1 MKQTATVELA
11 GGKTLQFETG
21 HLAKQAQGSAIV
33 RQGDNV
39 VLGTACASPDPRE
52 GIDFF
57 PLTVDY
63 REYTYA
69 GGRIPGGFIKR
80 EGRPQERETLTARQ
94 IDRPIR
100 PLFPEGFRNETQ
112 VIVLVLSADTENDP
126 DVLAINAA
134 SAALTLSEIPFHGPV
149 GAVRIGLVND
159 QMIVNPTYAEMKESV
174 LNIMVVGTAEGIVMV
189 ESGAKEVSED
199 QVLKAIEF
207 AHEQIKKICAAL
219 TDLAGKAGKKKLEVK
234 TPEFD
239 QKYFDKLKSK
249 VGKELVDALD
259 TAKHPKHESY
269 EKVREIKKGLK
280 AELPEDDKEAAAKLS
295 KYYEALRE
303 QIFRQQV
310 TKDRKRP
317 DSRAFDQIRDIW
329 IEVGVLPR
337 THGSAVFTR
346 GETQALVTTT
356 LGTPDDAQRIERFE
370 GETKKRFM
378 MHYNFPPFSVGEVG
392 RMTGVGRREIGHG
405 ALAERALLAV
415 LPDVEKWP
423 YTMRVVSDILESN
436 GSSSMATVCGA
447 SLSLMDAGVPL
458 SSAVAGVAMGLVKEE
473 DSYAILS
480 DIAGAEDHY
489 GDMDFKVAGTRK
501 GITALQMDIKVMGIT
516 SQIMQ
521 EALEQA
527 KRGRL
532 HILDKMEDTITV
544 GRENISS
551 FAPRIYTLQIPVDK
565 IRDLIGPGG
574 KMIRSIIEETGVKI
588 DVDDS
593 GRVNV
598 ASNNGP
604 SAQRAIQRINDLT
617 AVPEVGKTYLGKVVR
632 LAEFGAF
639 VEIIP
644 GTDGLLHISEIAEH
658 RVKEVKD
665 ELKEGDQVL
674 VKVLGI
680 EGNRIKLSRKAIL
693 REQRAKM
700 APQGG
705 EGDGGGSSD
714 EGSGGSEGGERSERP
729 PAQPRGE
736 GEETITFEG
745 GGDFAEEEGGEP
757 NFNREDANRETV
769 AAGRTDR
776 PERPR
781 GDRPPGGGGE
791 RGGRGG
797 SGGRH
802 RRGGSGGGGRG
813 PRGGG
818 GGDRGPRGGGGSGSG
833 GDRGNR

>member
-1 MKQTATVELA
+1 
-11 GGKTLQFETG
+11 
-21 HLAKQAQGSAIV
+21 
-33 RQGDNV
+33 
-39 VLGTACASPDPRE
+39 
-52 GIDFF
+52 
-57 PLTVDY
+57 
-63 REYTYA
+63 
-69 GGRIPGGFIKR
+69 
-80 EGRPQERETLTARQ
+80 
-94 IDRPIR
+94 
-100 PLFPEGFRNETQ
+100 
-112 VIVLVLSADTENDP
+112 
-126 DVLAINAA
+126 
-134 SAALTLSEIPFHGPV
+134 
-149 GAVRIGLVND
+149 
-159 QMIVNPTYAEMKESV
+159 
-174 LNIMVVGTAEGIVMV
+174 
-189 ESGAKEVSED
+189 
-199 QVLKAIEF
+199 
-207 AHEQIKKICAAL
+207 
-219 TDLAGKAGKKKLEVK
+219 
-234 TPEFD
+234 
-239 QKYFDKLKSK
+239 
-249 VGKELVDALD
+249 
-259 TAKHPKHESY
+259 
-269 EKVREIKKGLK
+269 
-280 AELPEDDKEAAAKLS
+280 
-295 KYYEALRE
+295 
-303 QIFRQQV
+303 
-310 TKDRKRP
+310 
-317 DSRAFDQIRDIW
+317 
-329 IEVGVLPR
+329 
-337 THGSAVFTR
+337 
-346 GETQALVTTT
+346 
-356 LGTPDDAQRIERFE
+356 
-370 GETKKRFM
+370 
-378 MHYNFPPFSVGEVG
+378 
-392 RMTGVGRREIGHG
+392 
-405 ALAERALLAV
+405 
-415 LPDVEKWP
+415 
-423 YTMRVVSDILESN
+423 
-436 GSSSMATVCGA
+436 MATVCGA

-473 DSYAILS
+473 DSYAILT

-516 SQIMQ
+516 SKIMH

-532 HILDKMEDTITV
+532 YILDKMEGTITT
-544 GRENISS
+544 GRENIST

-598 ASNNGP
+598 ASNDGP

-700 APQGG
+700 APPQGG
-705 EGDGGGSSD
+705 EWRWRAAG
-714 EGSGGSEGGERSERP
+714 EGSGGEGGERSERP

-745 GGDFAEEEGGEP
+745 GGDFNDDEGGEP

-769 AAGRTDR
+769 AAGR

-781 GDRPPGGGGE
+781 GDRPHGGGGD
-791 RGGRGG
+791 RGGR
-797 SGGRH
+797 GGRH
-802 RRGGSGGGGRG
+802 RRGGSGGGRG
-813 PRGGG
+813 PRG
-818 GGDRGPRGGGGSGSG
+818 GGDRGPRGGGG
-833 GDRGNR
+833 DRGNR

>member
-11 GGKTLQFETG
+11 GGKTLQIETG

-112 VIVLVLSADTENDP
+112 VIALVLSADTENDP

-149 GAVRIGLVND
+149 GAVRVGLVND
-159 QMIVNPTYAEMKESV
+159 QMIVNPTYEEMRDSL

-189 ESGAKEVSED
+189 ESGAKEVSEE
-199 QVLKAIEF
+199 QVLNAIEF

-219 TDLAGKAGKKKLEVK
+219 TDLATKAGKKKLEVAA
-234 TPEFD
+234 PEFD
-239 QKYFDKLKSK
+239 QAYYDQLMKK
-249 VGKELVDALD
+249 VGKELIDALD
-259 TAKHPKHESY
+259 TKKHPKHESY
-269 EKVREIKKGLK
+269 EKVREIKKALK
-280 AELPEDDKEAAAKLS
+280 AELPEDDKDAAAKLS

-303 QIFRQQV
+303 RIFREQV

-378 MHYNFPPFSVGEVG
+378 LHYNFPPFSVGEVG

-405 ALAERALLAV
+405 ALAERAILAV

-516 SQIMQ
+516 SQIMH

-532 HILDKMEDTITV
+532 HILDKMEGTITG

-598 ASNNGP
+598 ASSDGP

-700 APQGG
+700 GGG
-705 EGDGGGSSD
+705 EGESPAGGGPSG
-714 EGSGGSEGGERSERP
+714 EGSGGGGSERA

-736 GEETITFEG
+736 GEETVTFEG

-769 AAGRTDR
+769 AAGRPDR
-776 PERPR
+776 PDRPR
-781 GDRPPGGGGE
+781 GDRPPGGD
-791 RGGRGG
+791 RGGR
-797 SGGRH
+797 GGRH
-802 RRGGSGGGGRG
+802 RRGGPGGGRGPRGGDRG

-818 GGDRGPRGGGGSGSG
+818 GGDRG
-833 GDRGNR
+833 NR